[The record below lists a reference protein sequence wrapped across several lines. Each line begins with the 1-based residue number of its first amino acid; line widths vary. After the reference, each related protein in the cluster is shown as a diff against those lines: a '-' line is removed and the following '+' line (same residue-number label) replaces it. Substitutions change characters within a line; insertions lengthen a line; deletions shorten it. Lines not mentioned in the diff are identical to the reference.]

1 MTRISLYIKRHTDTG
16 LKYLGV
22 TTKDPYTQ
30 LGSGLYWTAHLEKH
44 GNQMMTCVLGEF
56 DDIEECSQVAL
67 QFSAE
72 HDVVKSAEWANL
84 KPENAKQGWVAGFPQ
99 TLESIQKRVAKNTG
113 KKRTEETKRKISESR
128 LGEKHWL
135 YGVCGEDSHW
145 FGRQHTP
152 DSIEKMRSIKM
163 GKTHSDETKAKHSM
177 QTIGDKNP
185 AAKWFVAIDTH
196 GLRHFR
202 KSLSTFSV
210 EHSLSPACMKAVALG
225 RNKQHKGWTVNYV
238 DHFKERVGSKPAL
251 RSVA

>member
-22 TTKDPYTQ
+22 TTKDPYTY

-72 HDVVKSAEWANL
+72 HDVVNSAEWANL

-99 TLESIQKRVAKNTG
+99 TPESIQKRVAQNTG

-128 LGEKHWL
+128 LGDKHWL
-135 YGVCGEDSHW
+135 HGVCGEDSHW
-145 FGRQHTP
+145 FGRKHTP
-152 DSIEKMRSIKM
+152 ESIEKMKAAKSGANHPM
-163 GKTHSDETKAKHSM
+163 FGKKRPEGFAIGEKNSFFGRKHSEETKRKISEAK
-177 QTIGDKNP
+177 QRR
-185 AAKWFVAIDTH
+185 VA
-196 GLRHFR
+196 
-202 KSLSTFSV
+202 
-210 EHSLSPACMKAVALG
+210 
-225 RNKQHKGWTVNYV
+225 
-238 DHFKERVGSKPAL
+238 
-251 RSVA
+251 

>member
-22 TTKDPYTQ
+22 TTKDPYTY

-72 HDVVKSAEWANL
+72 HDVVNSVEWANL

-99 TLESIQKRVAKNTG
+99 TLESIEKRVAKNTG

-128 LGEKHWL
+128 IGDKHWL

-145 FGRQHTP
+145 FGRKHTP
-152 DSIEKMRSIKM
+152 ESIEKMKAIFHIFLITLYIVCYINQKYKKIK
-163 GKTHSDETKAKHSM
+163 K
-177 QTIGDKNP
+177 IN
-185 AAKWFVAIDTH
+185 I
-196 GLRHFR
+196 LN
-202 KSLSTFSV
+202 STLIY
-210 EHSLSPACMKAVALG
+210 EALK
-225 RNKQHKGWTVNYV
+225 RYTY
-238 DHFKERVGSKPAL
+238 RL
-251 RSVA
+251 

>member
-22 TTKDPYTQ
+22 TTKDPYTY

-99 TLESIQKRVAKNTG
+99 NPESIQKRVAKNTG

-128 LGEKHWL
+128 LGDKHWL

-145 FGRQHTP
+145 FNRKHTP
-152 DSIEKMRSIKM
+152 ESIEKMKAVKSGANHPM
-163 GKTHSDETKAKHSM
+163 FGKKRPEGFGAGEKNSFFGRKHSEETKRKISEAK
-177 QTIGDKNP
+177 QRR
-185 AAKWFVAIDTH
+185 VA
-196 GLRHFR
+196 
-202 KSLSTFSV
+202 
-210 EHSLSPACMKAVALG
+210 
-225 RNKQHKGWTVNYV
+225 
-238 DHFKERVGSKPAL
+238 
-251 RSVA
+251 